1 MKMNNTLLFLVF
13 LMVEIDSIVLL
24 ILVGRLLRY
33 LTERIRD
40 IFLGDEK

>member
-1 MKMNNTLLFLVF
+1 MNNTLLFLVF

-24 ILVGRLLRY
+24 ILVGRFLHY